1 MYVEVGISKQN
12 CRSSF
17 SPTNSSTFRCLVF
30 SRRVR
35 RGETSEDK
43 SGNRILYAASTI
55 SLQVAERPKYML
67 GALNMKEEEPH

>member
-17 SPTNSSTFRCLVF
+17 SHTNSSTFLCLEL
-30 SRRVR
+30 SRRAR
-35 RGETSEDK
+35 RGETSDGK

-55 SLQVAERPKYML
+55 SLQVAERPKYTL